1 MSKSFLIA
9 APWSNSGKTTITL
22 GLARYLHNKGLNVQT
37 FKCGPDYIDTIH
49 HTTASGNPSVN
60 LDTVMMS
67 DEHVKNLFNTYSSV
81 ADICILEG
89 VMGLFD
95 GAVKDW
101 GSSAELAKKLN
112 LPILLVVNAKAM
124 AYSIAPILLGLK
136 TFDPEVHIA
145 GVVFNC
151 VKTASHYAFLKEA
164 CETVGLP
171 PLGYVPP
178 NDKIEI
184 PSRHL
189 GLDIEDA
196 FDPLIETAA
205 KHVGTSINVERLI
218 RDITKDFQPQKL
230 AESIEPITHLQ
241 VDKSTRK
248 SLSDTTIAVAKDEAF
263 RFTYLENL
271 NQLGKL
277 GRIVFFS
284 PIHDEIVPEAD
295 FIYLAGGYPELYLE
309 KLARNTKM
317 KIALKEAAD
326 KGIKILGEC
335 GGMMYLGK
343 HIINEKGISFPMVGV
358 FDFSTSMKHK
368 RLHLGYRRVVFEQE
382 EIWGHEFHY
391 SSIQEDSEESIAHVY
406 TARDKEVH
414 TKVYTYKN
422 VLASY
427 IHFYWGAGNFKW
439 INELAT
445 KKFYPSTKE
454 K

>member
-277 GRIVFFS
+277 GRIVFF
-284 PIHDEIVPEAD
+284 
-295 FIYLAGGYPELYLE
+295 
-309 KLARNTKM
+309 
-317 KIALKEAAD
+317 
-326 KGIKILGEC
+326 
-335 GGMMYLGK
+335 
-343 HIINEKGISFPMVGV
+343 
-358 FDFSTSMKHK
+358 
-368 RLHLGYRRVVFEQE
+368 
-382 EIWGHEFHY
+382 
-391 SSIQEDSEESIAHVY
+391 
-406 TARDKEVH
+406 
-414 TKVYTYKN
+414 
-422 VLASY
+422 
-427 IHFYWGAGNFKW
+427 
-439 INELAT
+439 
-445 KKFYPSTKE
+445 
-454 K
+454 